1 MNYIKELSNEQRII
15 HNKMGLTRNE
25 IKNIIAVKGKTPRVI
40 FNTHFGEARN
50 VNCFSSVDMA
60 CSGGRNQLAS
70 SLYYIEPT
78 NRWTGP
84 HYKACRMISE
94 EEYFEKQKSN
104 AYRFTYT
111 NSEILDTFTSPI
123 GSKHLILDNTPLSH
137 FYFDTKKGDMMKRR
151 KPIYRIH
158 MFNNKCSCPGYKY
171 NKHCKHSLIA
181 KEKRTELRKQFLLIL
196 ISKFGSTIAFQISNQ
211 VNLYN

>member
-1 MNYIKELSNEQRII
+1 MNYIKELSNEQQII

-25 IKNIIAVKGKTPRVI
+25 IKNIIAIKGKTPRI
-40 FNTHFGEARN
+40 ITNTYYSSLRN
-50 VNCFSSVDMA
+50 VNTFTSVDMA

-78 NRWTGP
+78 DRWIGP
-84 HYKACRMISE
+84 QYKACRMISE
-94 EEYFEKQKSN
+94 EDYYEKQKLN
-104 AYRFTYT
+104 AYRFTFI
-111 NSEILDTFTSPI
+111 NAEVLDTFTSPT
-123 GSKHLILDNTPLSH
+123 GSKHIILDNTPLSH
-137 FYFDTKKGDMMKRR
+137 FYFDVKKGNMMKRR

-158 MFNNKCSCPGYKY
+158 MFNEKCSCPGYKY

-196 ISKFGSTIAFQISNQ
+196 VSKFGLTIALQISNQ
-211 VNLYN
+211 VSLYT

>member
-25 IKNIIAVKGKTPRVI
+25 IKNIIAIKGKTPRVI
-40 FNTHFGEARN
+40 FNTHFSEARN
-50 VNCFSSVDMA
+50 VDTFSSVDMA
-60 CSGGRNQLAS
+60 CSGGRNHLAS

-78 NRWTGP
+78 DRWTGP
-84 HYKACRMISE
+84 QYKACRMISE

-137 FYFDTKKGDMMKRR
+137 FYFDVKKGDMMKRR

-158 MFNNKCSCPGYKY
+158 MFSNKCSCPGYKY
-171 NKHCKHSLIA
+171 NKHCKHSLIV